1 VEKKGLLGLRYS
13 IEEVSNGFEPLCN
26 VFEAGSP
33 PVAGGA
39 SYFRH
44 GTILPDIEP
53 KDKDLIRIPPDESRA
68 IDWRDYPPFFW
79 E

>member
-1 VEKKGLLGLRYS
+1 LLGLRYS

-39 SYFRH
+39 FYFRH

-53 KDKDLIRIPPDESRA
+53 KDKDLIDST
-68 IDWRDYPPFFW
+68 
-79 E
+79 

>member
-1 VEKKGLLGLRYS
+1 MEKKGLLGLRYS

-39 SYFRH
+39 FYFRH

-53 KDKDLIRIPPDESRA
+53 KDLIRIPPDESRA